1 MSVIIDLH
9 EEALRKRRE
18 MLKST
23 KPGDGVTVNLY
34 TDRRAYTVISRTA
47 KTLRIQRDKATLSKD
62 YKPKFIPGGFAAH
75 CTNNNDQKYDYE
87 RDPDGEIKT
96 AYWSEVSGCFR
107 VGGAMVVT
115 PGRHEFYDYN
125 F

>member
-9 EEALRKRRE
+9 EETLRKRRE
-18 MLKST
+18 MLT
-23 KPGDGVTVNLY
+23 GTNPGDGVTVNLY
-34 TDRRAYTVISRTA
+34 TDRHAYTVISRTA

-62 YKPKFIPGGFAAH
+62 YKPEFIPGGFSAH
-75 CTNNNDQKYDYE
+75 CTNNNDQRYDYE

-96 AYWSEVSGCFR
+96 AYWSEAKCCFQ
-107 VGGAMVVT
+107 VEGSLMIT

>member
-34 TDRRAYTVISRTA
+34 TDRHAYTVISRTA
-47 KTLRIQRDKATLSKD
+47 KTLR
-62 YKPKFIPGGFAAH
+62 P
-75 CTNNNDQKYDYE
+75 E
-87 RDPDGEIKT
+87 R
-96 AYWSEVSGCFR
+96 
-107 VGGAMVVT
+107 
-115 PGRHEFYDYN
+115 
-125 F
+125 